1 MIDKSL
7 QKGFIRG
14 VNGYMEYVFAV
25 QSIISNAQE
34 HSLPFVMSF
43 VDLWNAFGSIS
54 HSYIND
60 IIHFVKLPPPPEFT
74 NYVNNLYSSLS
85 AQISTKDW
93 ITESFPIQRGVFQ
106 GDTLSP
112 LLFLIAFNPMIQSQ
126 LTELIFSSKKP

>member
-1 MIDKSL
+1 MLADRLEDYLVHHSMVDKSL

-60 IIHFVKLPPPPEFT
+60 IIHFVELPPPPPRVYKLREQSVLLTFCSD
-74 NYVNNLYSSLS
+74 LHQGLDHRIIPHPKGCLS
-85 AQISTKDW
+85 
-93 ITESFPIQRGVFQ
+93 G
-106 GDTLSP
+106 
-112 LLFLIAFNPMIQSQ
+112 
-126 LTELIFSSKKP
+126 